1 MNFDDMAKATSS
13 HFKPALSGAEEH
25 NERTKRLDY
34 VRKDLSHLNQTWK
47 ADGFTTVDQA
57 RKDVAEKYKAAHGK
71 KLPKNATPIQE
82 TVVVIKSD
90 TTMQQLQLLAK
101 RIEETW
107 GFKPLA
113 IYTHMDEGH
122 KSKSETREWKP
133 NLHAH
138 IVFDTTDSKGETL
151 KPISEKMRKSQ
162 QSKWEKKEAELA
174 LKENREP
181 RKFFAPDSW
190 SKPAFDYMQ
199 DLTAECLEME
209 RGVSSSAK
217 HKDALEYKVSV
228 LTEQAEAEAEKLHQ
242 IQEQNRLDS
251 EELKN
256 RCENLRAEGEY
267 AVKAFDFLKEL
278 EIVMPTK
285 EQKDFRD
292 KMENECKRPMPTDH
306 RELTNHALKL
316 YCYLTNLVAALQ
328 GIAKKMKE
336 IAKSVPLLAWRKH
349 WISREATMQGRTE
362 AAERRAANSI
372 AEAEKARK
380 SAENAEKR
388 ANEKESKVDERI
400 RAVEDEKNKIKQDYE
415 IKECILDIRAEQL
428 DMREKKIEEREENID
443 QEIASAEFA
452 AWNQVAGRNTEIH
465 NENDALKTSLEEKNT
480 ALKNI
485 AKFVHRHFDSSV
497 VQQLEASELPE
508 YIGKDTWNEAKEA
521 VRPKREGVTTGND
534 IRHGWGR

>member
-1 MNFDDMAKATSS
+1 MAKATSS

-388 ANEKESKVDERI
+388 ANEQESKVDERI